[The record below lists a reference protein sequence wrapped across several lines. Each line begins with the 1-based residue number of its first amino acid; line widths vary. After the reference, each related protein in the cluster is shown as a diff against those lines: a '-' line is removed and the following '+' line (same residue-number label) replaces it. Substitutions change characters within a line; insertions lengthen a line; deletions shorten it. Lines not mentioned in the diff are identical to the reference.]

1 MAKSQSGPEDPADTL
16 SDFADSAR
24 NLALVLSLLPATIL
38 TKYNLTGMQY
48 TLLRCFLDKG
58 EWTATQLTDVLPVKA
73 PRISRL
79 VDGVVE
85 RGFLRRSTLG
95 HDRRVVV
102 LTLTDEG
109 REIAAEIHERE
120 DEYQSRLMR
129 DINEDEKKRF
139 LSTAA
144 KIARNY
150 ASLGNE

>member
-1 MAKSQSGPEDPADTL
+1 MDERQHGSEQPSETL
-16 SDFADSAR
+16 SDYADSVRA
-24 NLALVLSLLPATIL
+24 LAQAVSKSTATVLE
-38 TKYNLTGMQY
+38 KYNITGMEF
-48 TLLRCFLDKG
+48 TLLKSFLG
-58 EWTATQLTDVLPVKA
+58 REEWTASQLTDVLPVKA

-79 VDGVVE
+79 VNGLVE
-85 RGFLRRSTLG
+85 RGLLKRSIPR

-109 REIAAEIHERE
+109 RESAADIHEQV